1 MAAKRKKELKLKSEQ
16 TERLVELYQEE
27 EDLWNFSSQS
37 YHNKDVRRKALENM
51 LMILQQEFPGLSG
64 SMRSLINAW

>member
-1 MAAKRKKELKLKSEQ
+1 MAAKRKEELKLTSEQ

-27 EDLWNFSSQS
+27 DLWNFYSQN

-64 SMRSLINAW
+64 SSK